1 MFSVV
6 YTTHGPPMLNYVRN
20 VPKHQ
25 VFACPWA
32 VQKLFMPYSEKF
44 FLYGA
49 RDYSI
54 AKNSTLKS
62 VDAKFAKN

>member
-49 RDYSI
+49 RDYCQKLHVKKCGCKI
-54 AKNSTLKS
+54 R
-62 VDAKFAKN
+62 